1 MGFLKWLF
9 GNNNN
14 TEVSTSSKSVKLFD
28 ENDIN
33 ELLPL
38 IRNLSWLVANVGSY
52 SSLYVTYRDA
62 AKSDVG
68 VSVLSVCA
76 SLDDWTTNGNTNTA
90 ASFIKNGISVSTAKY
105 LASVPFT
112 TAGDA
117 LIFTFKNAPA
127 SLSHLKSNI
136 VSEIRAGLALSDYVR
151 AGVRDIRIEENV
163 GVITCRVD

>member
-9 GNNNN
+9 GSNNN
-14 TEVSTSSKSVKLFD
+14 TDTPANTKLFD
-28 ENDIN
+28 ENDFN
-33 ELLPL
+33 EFLPL

-62 AKSDVG
+62 AKNDSG

-76 SLDDWTTNGNTNTA
+76 SLDDWITNGNTNTA
-90 ASFIKNGISVSTAKY
+90 ESFIKNGISASVAKY

-112 TAGDA
+112 IAGDA
-117 LIFTFKNAPA
+117 LIFTFKNAPS
-127 SLSHLKSNI
+127 SLSHLKSSI
-136 VSEIRAGLALSDYVR
+136 VSEIRSGLALSDYVK
-151 AGVRDIRIEENV
+151 AGVRNIRIEENI